1 MPINPIHSG
10 VTHSGKVLIVA
21 SSEND
26 GDEHDT
32 EISRAAV
39 WDPSTLTALGDGRLM
54 AFSETD
60 G

>member
-1 MPINPIHSG
+1 MLINPIHSG
-10 VTHSGKVLIVA
+10 VTHTGKGLIVA
-21 SSEND
+21 GAEND

-39 WDPSTLTALGDGRLM
+39 WDPSTLTALDDGWLM